1 LHFFNQKNYFKK
13 IMGYFIKSNQGF
25 IGNSEELARTAMIAA
40 NGLFLPGDHDKIN
53 ERLVRYYVTE
63 GLVTRPTRIGRDAEY
78 GYLQLLQFLGSRFL
92 VEQGYPLA
100 KVAPYIQALSNDQ
113 LEDMLMNKHKPS
125 LAELLV
131 AGYKNPPSRSRSA
144 VHSIEKSVIRPKR
157 SLKDFLDDENE
168 EPFIQNQKSLIIS
181 KMENQGHKAI
191 DDFSSGQLTSIES
204 SIQEINHKL
213 MQIKDQM
220 KHQQMDVQF
229 AIRQLQGAIEEFSNF
244 INKSLQ
250 ISQEGSIKLLNELAK
265 KERRQAQELSLLD
278 ERIKLIEQDSLQKN
292 TQRGAGD
299 KT

>member
-1 LHFFNQKNYFKK
+1 
-13 IMGYFIKSNQGF
+13 MGYFIKSNQGF

-113 LEDMLMNKHKPS
+113 IEDMLMNKHKPS

-131 AGYKNPPSRSRSA
+131 AGYKNPSSKSRSA
-144 VHSIEKSVIRPKR
+144 EHSIEKSVIRPKR
-157 SLKDFLDDENE
+157 SLKDFLDDDENE
-168 EPFIQNQKSLIIS
+168 DRFIQHQKSPIIS
-181 KMENQGHKAI
+181 KMENQGHKAK
-191 DDFSSGQLTSIES
+191 DDFSSSHLTSIES
-204 SIQEINHKL
+204 SIHEINHKL

-229 AIRQLQGAIEEFSNF
+229 AIRQLQSAIEEFSNF
-244 INKSLQ
+244 INKSLE

-265 KERRQAQELSLLD
+265 KEKRQAQELSLLD

-292 TQRGAGD
+292 TQRSAGD
-299 KT
+299 KK

>member
-1 LHFFNQKNYFKK
+1 
-13 IMGYFIKSNQGF
+13 MGYFIKSNQGF

-113 LEDMLMNKHKPS
+113 LEHMLMNKHKPS

-131 AGYKNPPSRSRSA
+131 AGYKTPSSTLRSA
-144 VHSIEKSVIRPKR
+144 AHSIEKSVIRPKR
-157 SLKDFLDDENE
+157 SLKDFLENDENE
-168 EPFIQNQKSLIIS
+168 DPSFLLKNKPIIS
-181 KMENQGHKAI
+181 KMENQGYKAK
-191 DDFSSGQLTSIES
+191 DDFSSVQLTSIES

-229 AIRQLQGAIEEFSNF
+229 AIRQLQSAIEEFSNF
-244 INKSLQ
+244 INKSLA

-265 KERRQAQELSLLD
+265 KEKRQAQELSLLD
-278 ERIKLIEQDSLQKN
+278 ERIKLMEQNSLQKN
-292 TQRGAGD
+292 TQRSAGD
-299 KT
+299 EK

>member
-1 LHFFNQKNYFKK
+1 
-13 IMGYFIKSNQGF
+13 MGYFIKSNQGF

-40 NGLFLPGDHDKIN
+40 TGLFLPGDHDKIN

-113 LEDMLMNKHKPS
+113 IEDMLKNKHKPS

-131 AGYKNPPSRSRSA
+131 AGYQNPSSKSRSA

-157 SLKDFLDDENE
+157 SLKDYLDDENE
-168 EPFIQNQKSLIIS
+168 DPYIQNQKSPIIS
-181 KMENQGHKAI
+181 KMENQGHKAKE
-191 DDFSSGQLTSIES
+191 DFSSVQLTSIES

-229 AIRQLQGAIEEFSNF
+229 AIRQLQSAIEEFSNF
-244 INKSLQ
+244 INKSLE
-250 ISQEGSIKLLNELAK
+250 ISQEGSMKLLNELAK
-265 KERRQAQELSLLD
+265 KEKWQAQELSLLD

-292 TQRGAGD
+292 TQRSAGD
-299 KT
+299 KK

>member
-1 LHFFNQKNYFKK
+1 
-13 IMGYFIKSNQGF
+13 MGYFIKSNQGF
-25 IGNSEELARTAMIAA
+25 IGNSEELALTAMIAA

-63 GLVTRPTRIGRDAEY
+63 GLVTRPTRIGREAEY

-100 KVAPYIQALSNDQ
+100 KVAPYIQGLSNDQ

-131 AGYKNPPSRSRSA
+131 AGYKNPSTKPRSA

-157 SLKDFLDDENE
+157 TLKDFLDDENE
-168 EPFIQNQKSLIIS
+168 DPFIQNQKSPIIS
-181 KMENQGHKAI
+181 KMDSQGYKAK
-191 DDFSSGQLTSIES
+191 DDFSSIQLTSIES

-250 ISQEGSIKLLNELAK
+250 ISEEGSIKLFNELAK
-265 KERRQAQELSLLD
+265 KEMRQAQELSLLD
-278 ERIKLIEQDSLQKN
+278 ERIKLIEQNSLQKN
-292 TQRGAGD
+292 TQRSSGD
-299 KT
+299 KK

>member
-1 LHFFNQKNYFKK
+1 
-13 IMGYFIKSNQGF
+13 MGYFIKSNQGF

-113 LEDMLMNKHKPS
+113 LEHMLMNKHKPS

-131 AGYKNPPSRSRSA
+131 AGYQNPSTKSRSA
-144 VHSIEKSVIRPKR
+144 PHSIEKSVIRPNR
-157 SLKDFLDDENE
+157 SLNDFLEDDENE
-168 EPFIQNQKSLIIS
+168 DPLFLLKNKPIIS
-181 KMENQGHKAI
+181 KVENQGHKVK
-191 DDFSSGQLTSIES
+191 DDISSSHLTSIES

-265 KERRQAQELSLLD
+265 KEKRQAQELSLLD

-292 TQRGAGD
+292 TQRSAGD
-299 KT
+299 KK

>member
-1 LHFFNQKNYFKK
+1 
-13 IMGYFIKSNQGF
+13 MGYFIKSNQGF

-40 NGLFLPGDHDKIN
+40 TGLFLPGDHDKIN

-113 LEDMLMNKHKPS
+113 IEDMLMNKHKPS

-131 AGYKNPPSRSRSA
+131 AGYKNPSSRSRSA

-157 SLKDFLDDENE
+157 SLKDFLDDDENE
-168 EPFIQNQKSLIIS
+168 DPFIQHQKSPIIS
-181 KMENQGHKAI
+181 KMENQGYQAK

-229 AIRQLQGAIEEFSNF
+229 AIRQLQTAIEQFSNF
-244 INKSLQ
+244 INKSLEV
-250 ISQEGSIKLLNELAK
+250 SQEGSIKLLNELAK
-265 KERRQAQELSLLD
+265 KEKRQAQELSLLD

-299 KT
+299 KK

>member
-1 LHFFNQKNYFKK
+1 
-13 IMGYFIKSNQGF
+13 MGYFIKSNQRF
-25 IGNSEELARTAMIAA
+25 NGNSEELARTAMIAA

-113 LEDMLMNKHKPS
+113 IEDMLMNKHKPS

-131 AGYKNPPSRSRSA
+131 AGYKNPSSKSRSPE
-144 VHSIEKSVIRPKR
+144 HSIEKSVIRPKR
-157 SLKDFLDDENE
+157 SLKDFLDDDENE
-168 EPFIQNQKSLIIS
+168 DRFIQHQKSPIIS
-181 KMENQGHKAI
+181 KMENQGHKAK
-191 DDFSSGQLTSIES
+191 DDFSSSHLTSIES
-204 SIQEINHKL
+204 SIHEINHKL

-229 AIRQLQGAIEEFSNF
+229 AIRQLQSAIEEFSNF
-244 INKSLQ
+244 INKSLE

-265 KERRQAQELSLLD
+265 KEKRQAQELSLLD

-292 TQRGAGD
+292 TQRSAGD
-299 KT
+299 KK